1 MPQEFVVVA
10 PRQIEFREYEE
21 PALRSHEVRIRSLVS
36 GIKHGTE
43 LALYRGTAPF
53 FASRFDAEYR
63 LFLPAES
70 GAMYP
75 CNLGSWLV
83 GEVSEVG
90 EVGEGVTSFRVGDFV
105 HGKMPHRPS
114 HMCLEDEV
122 YPLAPGMNPE
132 TAIFTDP
139 AIFALQAVHDAQ
151 IKVGD
156 RVAIFGMGAIGL
168 LAVQMARLSGAE
180 KVFAVDIIPRRL
192 ELAAHLGADEALNAR
207 ECDVGLEIKKLTE
220 KKGVDVAIEIKAL
233 FIYE

>member
-21 PALRSHEVRIRSLVS
+21 PALQSHEVRIKSLVS

-53 FASRFDAEYR
+53 FASRFDAESR

-90 EVGEGVTSFRVGDFV
+90 GEVTRFQVSDFV
-105 HGKMPHRPS
+105 YGKMPHRPS
-114 HMCLEDEV
+114 HVRLEDEV
-122 YPLAPGMNPE
+122 YPLGLAMNPE
-132 TAIFTDP
+132 TAVFTDP

-156 RVAIFGMGAIGL
+156 RVAIFGMGALGL
-168 LAVQMARLSGAE
+168 LAVQMARLSG
-180 KVFAVDIIPRRL
+180 
-192 ELAAHLGADEALNAR
+192 
-207 ECDVGLEIKKLTE
+207 
-220 KKGVDVAIEIKAL
+220 KAL